1 MRHFLLRAATA
12 PLFAATLFATL
23 AHPALALESCP
34 ARSADERLSLIA
46 AAPGCKAASRINDL
60 CVEASGADTQATEA
74 VIARCEKD
82 FMASAPKSQIAAY
95 QKDRAACE
103 QKYAGKAGAVF
114 GSVTGYCVAHAAV
127 RYSGR

>member
-1 MRHFLLRAATA
+1 MRPVQARAAA
-12 PLFAATLFATL
+12 ALLFAAALSAGL
-23 AHPALALESCP
+23 PHPALAVEACP
-34 ARSADERLSLIA
+34 AKSADERLSLIA
-46 AAPGCKAASRINDL
+46 AAPGCKSASHINDL

-103 QKYAGKAGAVF
+103 QKYAGQAGAVF